1 MKFQELEKMTKKW
14 RIQFL
19 PVQLRYSLFFLINSA
34 IIEMFVINRGENQ

>member
-1 MKFQELEKMTKKW
+1 MTKKW

-19 PVQLRYSLFFLINSA
+19 PVQLQYSLFFSANSV